1 MDAINILE
9 TDATIIAG
17 LLILINLLSFKVERS
32 KSGNSF
38 PDEMS
43 EQHEKRSFKKN
54 KKLAGNTLAAAL
66 EDFLEKEIAE
76 VVHADGLV
84 RHRSNSD
91 LSPQ

>member
-1 MDAINILE
+1 LDDINILE
-9 TDATIIAG
+9 TDTTIIAG
-17 LLILINLLSFKVERS
+17 LLILMNLLSFKVERS

-54 KKLAGNTLAAAL
+54 KKLAGNTLAAVL

>member
-1 MDAINILE
+1 MLE
-9 TDATIIAG
+9 TDATIISG
-17 LLILINLLSFKVERS
+17 LLILMTLLSFKVERS

-43 EQHEKRSFKKN
+43 EEDKRSFKKN
-54 KKLAGNTLAAAL
+54 KKLAGNTLAAVL

-76 VVHADGLV
+76 VVDADGLV
-84 RHRSNSD
+84 RPGSNSD